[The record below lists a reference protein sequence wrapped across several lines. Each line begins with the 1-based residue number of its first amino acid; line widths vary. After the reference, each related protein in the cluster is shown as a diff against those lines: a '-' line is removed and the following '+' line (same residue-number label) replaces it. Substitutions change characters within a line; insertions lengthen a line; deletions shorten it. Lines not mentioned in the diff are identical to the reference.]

1 MANLL
6 NSSLLLHQPSLPQ
19 RHKIAS
25 GRSSGCIDTEIGFF
39 QSRKTCRKCNSA
51 SFKARKNLHCKVQAQ
66 DGGVPQRTG
75 RNAKK
80 TGLDQS
86 EVQLDAASKTGTQ
99 TAAVGATPFPAQ
111 PPPTYIGSPLLWIGV
126 GVGISALFSWVANSV
141 KRYAMQQVFK
151 TMMGQAAPGTSQP
164 GGMPMPPGSGFPF
177 PPFATS
183 ETSQPGGTPMSP
195 GSGFPFPP
203 FPTLETPSSSTP
215 TVDVTSTNVTTEF
228 TEVNGAVET
237 KVEPKKP
244 AFVDVSPEEVLD
256 EKPYVGAPQDSTEK
270 NIPKDSEVKTQ
281 ADEGAKSSDFTGT
294 AGPIL
299 SVEALEKMMEDPVVQ
314 KMVYPYLPQEMQN
327 PTTFK
332 WMLQNPQYRKQLEDM
347 LNGMSGD
354 AAWDNRMMESL
365 KNFDLSSQ
373 EVKQQFE
380 QIGLTPEEVVSKIM
394 ANPDV
399 AMAFQ
404 NPRVQAAIMDCSQN
418 PMSITKYQN
427 DKEVMDVFNKI
438 SELFPGMTGSP

>member
-19 RHKIAS
+19 RYKIAS

-86 EVQLDAASKTGTQ
+86 EVQLDAASNTGTQ

-215 TVDVTSTNVTTEF
+215 TVDVTATNVTTEF

-256 EKPYVGAPQDSTEK
+256 EKPYVGAPQDFTEK

-281 ADEGAKSSDFTGT
+281 ADEGATGT

>member
-1 MANLL
+1 M
-6 NSSLLLHQPSLPQ
+6 
-19 RHKIAS
+19 
-25 GRSSGCIDTEIGFF
+25 
-39 QSRKTCRKCNSA
+39 
-51 SFKARKNLHCKVQAQ
+51 HCKAQAQ
-66 DGGVPQRTG
+66 DGGVSQRTG

-86 EVQLDAASKTGTQ
+86 VVQLDAASKTGTQ

-151 TMMGQAAPGTSQP
+151 TMMGQAAPNISQP

-203 FPTLETPSSSTP
+203 FPTLETPLSSTP
-215 TVDVTSTNVTTEF
+215 TVDVTATMTEF

-244 AFVDVSPEEVLD
+244 AFVDVSPDEVLD

-281 ADEGAKSSDFTGT
+281 ADEGATGKSSDFTGT

-404 NPRVQAAIMDCSQN
+404 NPKVQAAIMDCSQN